1 MKTIRF
7 KLILIFFLSL
17 NNFSQQLHPSDKD
30 NAKNDVYNWDF
41 SLKSGITH
49 QFTDNMPN
57 SITLSYIEYGM
68 GYLITPNHEAGIK
81 IGKNDFLGSEFGISG
96 GVILSDTVISY
107 GYKTVAKNSVW
118 VALYYK
124 FNSHLYFGEILVGA
138 TGTSGTRGYTG
149 FSAGKEFLISKHAF
163 VTAGLIYT
171 LTSNDFMSYK
181 TIYDNQLTLTLG
193 FSIKL

>member
-1 MKTIRF
+1 MKTL
-7 KLILIFFLSL
+7 KLRTALALLFSIICYSYCQVPST
-17 NNFSQQLHPSDKD
+17 NNEEESF
-30 NAKNDVYNWDF
+30 NWDF
-41 SLKSGITH
+41 SLKSGITN
-49 QFTDNMPN
+49 QFTNNMPN

-81 IGKNDFLGSEFGISG
+81 IGKNDFIGSEFGITEFR
-96 GVILSDTVISY
+96 VSDTAIFY
-107 GYKTVAKNSVW
+107 GYKTVAKNSLW

-171 LTSNDFMSYK
+171 LTSNDFLNYE

-193 FSIKL
+193 FSFKL